1 MSEVASIRSWQAP
14 VIAGPGAER
23 LDQAAIEAI
32 KKAAYDEDS
41 PQASGMAEPRAWQLR
56 PVQTDLSGFWRY

>member
-32 KKAAYDEDS
+32 KKAAYDEGF
-41 PQASGMAEPRAWQLR
+41 AAGEKTAEPKDFVKLKQG
-56 PVQTDLSGFWRY
+56 QMGLSGS